1 MLKYLIAVIE
11 ALLVCGTIIG
21 LLFATAKKQNRRKQ
35 IISVWTGVIAGV
47 AFAIILACL
56 TELTTMIKRGYW
68 NIWFMIVAL
77 AAIAVYTVCLW
88 LSARKKTGKFHG
100 SIWNVAAAVLAG
112 DMIAYS
118 LPAVL
123 LFPSEFVLAD
133 ESILSTEFLLKLIGY
148 LIGFLVV
155 VLTIVA
161 VYRVVSALNS
171 GWIRVVF
178 TAVIVLYGVTAS
190 GIMIQAMFNRWI
202 KVTHGLFAYSSK
214 VVNNSNY
221 FLIAILLLSLV
232 FPVVL
237 IAVSTSKKQ
246 EYNNPAQKRRIRAS
260 GRMKRRWAVFLIVL
274 FGIGIFTVTALKSYN
289 EREVTLSPAEPFELA
304 GEEIH
309 IPLEQIEDGRLH
321 RFAYTAS
328 DNTEVRFIVIKKNET
343 AYGVGL
349 DACDICGPTGYF
361 ERDDQVVCKLC
372 DVVINKSTIGFKGGC
387 NPVPVAYTMAN
398 GQMVVQTTDL
408 EAEKTRFSK

>member
-21 LLFATAKKQNRRKQ
+21 LLFAAAKQQKRKKQ
-35 IISVWTGVIAGV
+35 IISVWIGVIAGV
-47 AFAIILACL
+47 AFAIVLACL
-56 TELTTMIKRGYW
+56 TELTTMVKRGYW
-68 NIWFMIVAL
+68 NIWFMIAAL
-77 AAIAVYTVCLW
+77 AAIAVYTACLW
-88 LSARKKTGKFHG
+88 LSARKKTGKIHG
-100 SIWNVAAAVLAG
+100 GVWNIAAAVLAG

-123 LFPSEFVLAD
+123 LFPVEFVLAD
-133 ESILSTEFLLKLIGY
+133 ESILSTEFLLKFIGY

-161 VYRVVSALNS
+161 VYRVVSELS
-171 GWIRVVF
+171 PGWIRVVF
-178 TAVIVLYGVTAS
+178 TAVLVLYGVAAS

-202 KVTHGLFAYSSK
+202 KVTPGLFAYSSN

-237 IAVSTSKKQ
+237 IAISSSKKQ
-246 EYNNPAQKRRIRAS
+246 EYTNQAQKRRIRAS

-309 IPLEQIEDGRLH
+309 IPVEQIEDGHLH

-328 DNTEVRFIVIKKNET
+328 DNTEVRFIVIKKNEA

-349 DACDICGPTGYF
+349 DACDICGETGYF
-361 ERDDQVVCKLC
+361 ERDGQVVCKLC
-372 DVVINKSTIGFKGGC
+372 DVVMNKSTIGFKGGC
-387 NPVPVAYTMAN
+387 NPIPLAYTMAN
-398 GQMVVQTTDL
+398 GQMVVQTADL
-408 EAEKTRFSK
+408 EAERSRFSN